1 MTQRNALRGG
11 ASLSRRGFLGLSAGG
26 VAAGAAALSGCALS
40 VAGGATGSNSVS
52 IMANEGDF
60 TDEMIAEARDK
71 LGISISVILFDV
83 TRLTAMLASG
93 QPPDLVRGL
102 GALDTPYLVARDV
115 AEDLDPYFAQS
126 SVLKIDDLDPVNDL
140 WRYDGQRQGRGPIFG
155 MAKDYSQDS
164 MFWYNTAL
172 FDEAGVH
179 DYPSTT
185 EPISYDELLDLG
197 ERVVQREGGRTLVY
211 GLSANGLGLFS
222 NLMVLTAAAG
232 GSLFSEDLGRV
243 DFSSPEARRALSWYL
258 DYVKSGVGPSLIDP
272 DPNLWDGPT
281 YGSGRMAMSNTG
293 YWFLGNIAAT
303 PDIAEVSHLMPAPQ
317 FDSGRRVSPCQAATG
332 FWMPKKAAHKDEAWR
347 VFEWFF
353 GESPAEGRASSGWGI
368 PTLKSLRELMPRQE
382 PWQEEAL
389 RTQEAELEHFSVLSF
404 TPYVRVDSLIADMN
418 QVMPPAMR
426 GEMSLDDC
434 VRELNERM
442 NHQMDLG
449 KELV

>member
-1 MTQRNALRGG
+1 
-11 ASLSRRGFLGLSAGG
+11 
-26 VAAGAAALSGCALS
+26 
-40 VAGGATGSNSVS
+40 
-52 IMANEGDF
+52 
-60 TDEMIAEARDK
+60 
-71 LGISISVILFDV
+71 
-83 TRLTAMLASG
+83 
-93 QPPDLVRGL
+93 
-102 GALDTPYLVARDV
+102 
-115 AEDLDPYFAQS
+115 
-126 SVLKIDDLDPVNDL
+126 
-140 WRYDGQRQGRGPIFG
+140 

-211 GLSANGLGLFS
+211 GMSANGLGLFS

-281 YGSGRMAMSNTG
+281 YGSGRMAISNTG

-353 GESPAEGRASSGWGI
+353 GEGPAEGRASSGWGI

-382 PWQEEAL
+382 PFQEEAL